1 MTVLYESSCDALTDA
16 SLSILAE
23 WALQLTHLNL
33 EWCYHFTDQGVRR
46 VIQRCTNLQF
56 LKLEGCKQ
64 VTEKVLSLPELQAG
78 RSEPWSPSRRNAAAA
93 AAAAVDDDDDDDD
106 DHDHDDGDDDDDAD
120 LTASA
125 SVPAVAAAAAAAG
138 PRSASP
144 LTLPQRPATELRLL
158 NLTYVNNVEDEAILA
173 FSAAFPNCTV
183 VNYYGDE
190 ILGGVT
196 SENPGTDCG
205 GWDGP
210 AAGGEGDEG
219 GGAPEEVLFD
229 AGGGF
234 V

>member
-1 MTVLYESSCDALTDA
+1 MSSCDALTDA

-93 AAAAVDDDDDDDD
+93 AAAVDDGDDDD

-210 AAGGEGDEG
+210 AAGGGDGEER
-219 GGAPEEVLFD
+219 APEEVLFD